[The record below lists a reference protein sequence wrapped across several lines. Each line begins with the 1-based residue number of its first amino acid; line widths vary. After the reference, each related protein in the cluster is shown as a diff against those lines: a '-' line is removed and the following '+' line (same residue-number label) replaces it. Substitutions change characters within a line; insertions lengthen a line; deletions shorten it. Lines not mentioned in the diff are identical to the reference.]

1 MKINYKVAA
10 TAVAILGVL
19 AITDQPAAAIFPLTL
34 VSAQTFNPQNPGVP
48 TNLVLT
54 GTTATWSYN
63 DQGTPSTADDVLTS
77 TGFFQARIQTSPLPG
92 GHLYTWQVNDLVVG
106 TGAAAAAST
115 FVCVEGLFGP
125 TNFSSSFCAS
135 YSYGA
140 DFIDDSTFTYGPGTA
155 FSRTILNDDVALAP
169 PQQSLGST
177 FDGYIT
183 SSWNGTTLVIGNN
196 TLTSGS
202 RLTLTFVP
210 PDADG
215 DGVPD
220 ASDNC
225 PAVANANQADT
236 DGDLRGNACDNCR
249 SLANN
254 TGAAAQCDSDND
266 GFGNRCD
273 GDQNN
278 NGSTNAQDTT
288 LFRQQLGQPSVSPTY
303 NKADLNCNG
312 SVNAQDTTLF
322 RTLLGSPPG
331 PGAGP

>member
-1 MKINYKVAA
+1 MKTNHKLAA
-10 TAVAILGVL
+10 TAVAMLGVL

-34 VSAQTFNPQNPGVP
+34 VSGQTFNPQNPGVG

-77 TGFFQARIQTSPLPG
+77 TGFFQARIQTSPLPA
-92 GHLYTWQVNDLVVG
+92 GHLYTWQTNDLVVG

-125 TNFSSSFCAS
+125 TNFSSSFCGS

-140 DFIDDSTFTYGPGTA
+140 DFIDDSTITYGPGTA
-155 FSRTILNDDVALAP
+155 FSRTILGDDQILAA

-183 SSWNGTTLVIGNN
+183 SSWNGTNLVIGNN

-202 RLTLTFVP
+202 RLNLTAIDS
-210 PDADG
+210 DADG
-215 DGVPD
+215 VADGI
-220 ASDNC
+220 DNC
-225 PAVANANQADT
+225 PATANANQADT
-236 DGDLRGNACDNCR
+236 DGDARGNACDNC
-249 SLANN
+249 SLLANN
-254 TGAAAQCDSDND
+254 TGAAAQCDSNGD

-273 GDQNN
+273 GDLNN

-288 LFRQQLGQPSVSPTY
+288 LYRQQLGQPSIAPVF
-303 NKADLNCNG
+303 NAADINCSG
-312 SVNAQDTTLF
+312 AVNAQDTTLF
-322 RTLLGSPPG
+322 RGRLGSPPG
-331 PGAGP
+331 PGATP